1 MKTDEF
7 KQKLK
12 SIYVRAFNAGIES
25 TRNTNAQLNNYLL
38 AEELMTELGN
48 LYAKMEMDMRWLREI
63 YRDLDALMKEIDAR

>member
-12 SIYVRAFNAGIES
+12 SIYIHAFDAGVES
-25 TRNTNAQLNNYLL
+25 TRDTNAQLNNYLL

-48 LYAKMEMDMRWLREI
+48 LYARMEMDMQFVREI